1 MKNGQ
6 KLIYAMFVAL
16 LATSLVL
23 THPVRVLADE
33 MARIAASAEEVQPI
47 HTGDMAPGFTVRT
60 VDDEPFVFDPQNL
73 AAPTILITFRG
84 GWCPYCNMHL
94 SELRHVVPEL
104 EAQGIDVLFLSG
116 DRPEMLFASLKRETQ
131 EAIDGLGYTI
141 LSDANIEAATA
152 LGIAFRAADSTI
164 QGRLDSGKDIGG
176 SSMMNF
182 HALPVPA
189 VFMIDKSGRVVYSF
203 VEPNYKVRLPADD
216 LRAAAAVL
224 TD

>member
-1 MKNGQ
+1 MKTGQ

-33 MARIAASAEEVQPI
+33 MARIAASAEDVQPI
-47 HTGDMAPGFTVRT
+47 RSGDMAPGFTVRT
-60 VDDEPFVFDPQNL
+60 VDDEPFIFDPENL
-73 AAPTILITFRG
+73 AAPTILIIFRG

-116 DRPEMLFASLKRETQ
+116 DRPEMLYASLKRETQ

-152 LGIAFRAADSTI
+152 LGIAFRVADSTI

-189 VFMIDKSGRVVYSF
+189 VF
-203 VEPNYKVRLPADD
+203 KVRLPADD